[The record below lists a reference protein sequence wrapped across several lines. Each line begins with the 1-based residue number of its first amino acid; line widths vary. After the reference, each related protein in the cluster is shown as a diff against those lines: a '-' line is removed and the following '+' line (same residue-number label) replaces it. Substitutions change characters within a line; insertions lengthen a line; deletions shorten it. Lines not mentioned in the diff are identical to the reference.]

1 MDCPPTEYWLVFS
14 PPQYKL
20 FLNTNGCFMT
30 KEEQFRQAISRLDI
44 PKVQLEAICDL
55 HSTVYEAIDWKGMY
69 DKLPHLKNNPRV
81 KDALKLGAGAL
92 VGVGPIVG
100 VYNIIDKLTDGD
112 DKSIEQIMDERADIN
127 KKLYPDLPTRTEL
140 ENDAY
145 TYNPKHGNNAGKR
158 GGKSTKVQEPSA
170 TISVNKGGAGGEKIM
185 DNTPKPDNNAVKQD
199 NKSTKVQEPSAT
211 ISLDQDGTGGEKIR
225 DNNPQPD
232 NNAVKQDD
240 DSTTV
245 QEPIKLVPL
254 NQDGAGWEKIRTKF
268 DMIFPDVSDISSPDS
283 ALRKFVEVNL
293 SSNFT
298 SRTTPEQQSDHI
310 DRVLRAVK
318 NTAKVTADR
327 GIGEAEL
334 IALIGVESHFDD
346 KPNTT
351 SYKGIAQ
358 LGDDAMDDARDH
370 AGEFGLG
377 SAPMG
382 KAEIVEDAINMAASY
397 LLYIM
402 YNSARSNKVNMV
414 NGEED
419 DDKEHGDIR
428 FVFACYNAGIGD
440 VNDPFLHEKSSV
452 TKLYRRVLRG
462 ELTPDQAVGIKG
474 SMKEALTYPTKIFKV
489 LDYLKSIGIHT
500 NFSST
505 DYIYSKTKR

>member
-1 MDCPPTEYWLVFS
+1 
-14 PPQYKL
+14 
-20 FLNTNGCFMT
+20 MT

-100 VYNIIDKLTDGD
+100 VYNIWNAIDKLTDGD
-112 DKSIEQIMDERADIN
+112 DKSIEQIMDERADTN
-127 KKLYPDLPTRTEL
+127 KKLYPDLPTSTEL

-158 GGKSTKVQEPSA
+158 GGE
-170 TISVNKGGAGGEKIM
+170 
-185 DNTPKPDNNAVKQD
+185 
-199 NKSTKVQEPSAT
+199 STKVQEPSAT
-211 ISLDQDGTGGEKIR
+211 ISLDQDGSGGEKIR
-225 DNNPQPD
+225 DNNPKPD

-240 DSTTV
+240 KSTTV

-293 SSNFT
+293 SSKFKR
-298 SRTTPEQQSDHI
+298 RTTPEQQSDHI

-358 LGDDAMDDARDH
+358 LGKDAIKDARDH

-382 KAEIVEDAINMAASY
+382 KPEIVEDAINMAASY

-474 SMKEALTYPTKIFKV
+474 SMEEALTYPTKIFKV

-505 DYIYSKTKR
+505 NYIYSKTKR

>member
-1 MDCPPTEYWLVFS
+1 
-14 PPQYKL
+14 
-20 FLNTNGCFMT
+20 MT

-100 VYNIIDKLTDGD
+100 VYNIWNAIDKLTDGD
-112 DKSIEQIMDERADIN
+112 DKSIEQIMDEKADIN
-127 KKLYPDLPTRTEL
+127 KKLYPDLPTSTEL

-145 TYNPKHGNNAGKR
+145 TYNPK
-158 GGKSTKVQEPSA
+158 
-170 TISVNKGGAGGEKIM
+170 
-185 DNTPKPDNNAVKQD
+185 PDNNEVKQD

-211 ISLDQDGTGGEKIR
+211 ISLDQDGAGGEKIR
-225 DNNPQPD
+225 DNNPKPD

-240 DSTTV
+240 KSTTV
-245 QEPIKLVPL
+245 QEPIKLVSL
-254 NQDGAGWEKIRTKF
+254 NKDGAGWEKIRTKF

-293 SSNFT
+293 SSNFKR
-298 SRTTPEQQSDHI
+298 RTTPEQQSDHI

-358 LGDDAMDDARDH
+358 LGDDAMDDARKH
-370 AGEFGLG
+370 AGKFGLG

-440 VNDPFLHEKSSV
+440 VNDPFLHENSSV

-462 ELTPDQAVGIKG
+462 ELTPEQAVGIKG

-505 DYIYSKTKR
+505 NYIYSKTKR

>member
-1 MDCPPTEYWLVFS
+1 
-14 PPQYKL
+14 
-20 FLNTNGCFMT
+20 MT

-100 VYNIIDKLTDGD
+100 VYNIWNAIDKLTDGD

-127 KKLYPDLPTRTEL
+127 KKLYPDLPTSTEL

-145 TYNPKHGNNAGKR
+145 TYN
-158 GGKSTKVQEPSA
+158 
-170 TISVNKGGAGGEKIM
+170 
-185 DNTPKPDNNAVKQD
+185 PKPDNNAVKQD

-211 ISLDQDGTGGEKIR
+211 ISLDQDGADGEKIS
-225 DNNPQPD
+225 DNNPKPD
-232 NNAVKQDD
+232 NNAVQQDD

-245 QEPIKLVPL
+245 QEPIKLIAL

-293 SSNFT
+293 SSNFKR
-298 SRTTPEQQSDHI
+298 RTTPEQQSDHI

-346 KPNTT
+346 NPNTT

-358 LGDDAMDDARDH
+358 LGDDAMDDARKH
-370 AGEFGLG
+370 AGKFGLG
-377 SAPMG
+377 SAPMV

-414 NGEED
+414 KGEEK

-440 VNDPFLHEKSSV
+440 VYDPFLHEKSSV

-489 LDYLKSIGIHT
+489 LDYMKSIGIHT

>member
-1 MDCPPTEYWLVFS
+1 
-14 PPQYKL
+14 
-20 FLNTNGCFMT
+20 MT

-69 DKLPHLKNNPRV
+69 DKLHQLKHHPRV

-145 TYNPKHGNNAGKR
+145 TYNPKHVNNAGKR
-158 GGKSTKVQEPSA
+158 GG
-170 TISVNKGGAGGEKIM
+170 
-185 DNTPKPDNNAVKQD
+185 
-199 NKSTKVQEPSAT
+199 KSTKVQEPSAT

-293 SSNFT
+293 SSNFNR
-298 SRTTPEQQSDHI
+298 RTTPEQQSDHI

-358 LGDDAMDDARDH
+358 LGNNAIKDARDH

-382 KAEIVEDAINMAASY
+382 KPEIVEDAINMAASY

>member
-100 VYNIIDKLTDGD
+100 VYNAIDKLTDGD

-145 TYNPKHGNNAGKR
+145 TYNPKPVNN
-158 GGKSTKVQEPSA
+158 E
-170 TISVNKGGAGGEKIM
+170 
-185 DNTPKPDNNAVKQD
+185 VKQD

-211 ISLDQDGTGGEKIR
+211 ISLDQDGAGGEKIR
-225 DNNPQPD
+225 DNNPKPD

-240 DSTTV
+240 KSTTV
-245 QEPIKLVPL
+245 QEPIKLVSL
-254 NQDGAGWEKIRTKF
+254 NKDGAGWEKIRTKF

-293 SSNFT
+293 SSNFKR
-298 SRTTPEQQSDHI
+298 RTTPEQQSDHI

-358 LGDDAMDDARDH
+358 LGDDAMDDARKH
-370 AGEFGLG
+370 AGKFGLG

-440 VNDPFLHEKSSV
+440 VNDPFLHENSSV

-505 DYIYSKTKR
+505 NYIYSKTKR

>member
-1 MDCPPTEYWLVFS
+1 MS
-14 PPQYKL
+14 
-20 FLNTNGCFMT
+20 

-100 VYNIIDKLTDGD
+100 AYNIWNAIDKLTDGD

-145 TYNPKHGNNAGKR
+145 TYNPKHGNNVGKR

-170 TISVNKGGAGGEKIM
+170 TISLDQDGAGGEKIR
-185 DNTPKPDNNAVKQD
+185 DNNPKPDNNAVKQD
-199 NKSTKVQEPSAT
+199 DK
-211 ISLDQDGTGGEKIR
+211 
-225 DNNPQPD
+225 
-232 NNAVKQDD
+232 
-240 DSTTV
+240 STTV
-245 QEPIKLVPL
+245 QEPIKLVSL
-254 NQDGAGWEKIRTKF
+254 NKDGAGWEKIRTKF

-293 SSNFT
+293 SSNFKR
-298 SRTTPEQQSDHI
+298 RTTPEQQSDHI

-358 LGDDAMDDARDH
+358 LGDDAMDDARKH
-370 AGEFGLG
+370 AGKFGLG

-440 VNDPFLHEKSSV
+440 VNDPFLHENSSV

-505 DYIYSKTKR
+505 DYIYSKAKR

>member
-1 MDCPPTEYWLVFS
+1 
-14 PPQYKL
+14 
-20 FLNTNGCFMT
+20 MT

-100 VYNIIDKLTDGD
+100 VYNIWNAIDKLTDGD

-145 TYNPKHGNNAGKR
+145 TYNPKPVNN
-158 GGKSTKVQEPSA
+158 E
-170 TISVNKGGAGGEKIM
+170 
-185 DNTPKPDNNAVKQD
+185 VKQD

-211 ISLDQDGTGGEKIR
+211 ISLDQDGAGGEKIR
-225 DNNPQPD
+225 DNNPKPD

-240 DSTTV
+240 KSTTV
-245 QEPIKLVPL
+245 QEPIKLVSL
-254 NQDGAGWEKIRTKF
+254 NKDGAGWEKIRTKF

-293 SSNFT
+293 SSNFKR
-298 SRTTPEQQSDHI
+298 RTTPEQQSDHI

-358 LGDDAMDDARDH
+358 LGDDAMDDARKH
-370 AGEFGLG
+370 AGKFGLG

-440 VNDPFLHEKSSV
+440 VNDPFLHENSSV

-505 DYIYSKTKR
+505 NYIYSKTKR

>member
-1 MDCPPTEYWLVFS
+1 MNCPPTEYWLVFS

-20 FLNTNGCFMT
+20 FLNTNGCFMS

-100 VYNIIDKLTDGD
+100 AYNIWNAIDKLTDGD

-127 KKLYPDLPTRTEL
+127 KKLYPDLPTSTEL

-145 TYNPKHGNNAGKR
+145 TYNPK
-158 GGKSTKVQEPSA
+158 
-170 TISVNKGGAGGEKIM
+170 
-185 DNTPKPDNNAVKQD
+185 PDNNEVKQD

-211 ISLDQDGTGGEKIR
+211 ISLDQDGAGGEKIR
-225 DNNPQPD
+225 DNNPKPD

-240 DSTTV
+240 KSTTV
-245 QEPIKLVPL
+245 QEPIKLVSL
-254 NQDGAGWEKIRTKF
+254 NKDGAGWEKIRTKF

-293 SSNFT
+293 SSNFKR
-298 SRTTPEQQSDHI
+298 RTTPEQQSDHI

-358 LGDDAMDDARDH
+358 LGDDAMDDARKH
-370 AGEFGLG
+370 AGKFGLG

-440 VNDPFLHEKSSV
+440 VNDPFLHENSSV

-505 DYIYSKTKR
+505 DYIYSKAKR

>member
-1 MDCPPTEYWLVFS
+1 MNCPPTEYWLVFS

-100 VYNIIDKLTDGD
+100 AYNIWNAIDKLTDGD

-127 KKLYPDLPTRTEL
+127 KKLYPDLPTSTEL

-145 TYNPKHGNNAGKR
+145 TYNPK
-158 GGKSTKVQEPSA
+158 
-170 TISVNKGGAGGEKIM
+170 
-185 DNTPKPDNNAVKQD
+185 PDNNEVKQD

-211 ISLDQDGTGGEKIR
+211 ISLDQDGAGGEKIR
-225 DNNPQPD
+225 DNNPKPD

-240 DSTTV
+240 KSTTV
-245 QEPIKLVPL
+245 QEPIKLVSL
-254 NQDGAGWEKIRTKF
+254 NKDGVGWEKIRTKF

-293 SSNFT
+293 SSNFKR
-298 SRTTPEQQSDHI
+298 RTTPEQQSDHI

-358 LGDDAMDDARDH
+358 LGDDAMDDARKH
-370 AGEFGLG
+370 AGKFGLG

-440 VNDPFLHEKSSV
+440 VNDPFLHENSSV

-505 DYIYSKTKR
+505 DYIYSKAKR

>member
-1 MDCPPTEYWLVFS
+1 
-14 PPQYKL
+14 
-20 FLNTNGCFMT
+20 MT

-100 VYNIIDKLTDGD
+100 VYNIWNAIDKLTDGD

-127 KKLYPDLPTRTEL
+127 KKLYPDLPTSTEL

-145 TYNPKHGNNAGKR
+145 TYNPK
-158 GGKSTKVQEPSA
+158 
-170 TISVNKGGAGGEKIM
+170 
-185 DNTPKPDNNAVKQD
+185 PDNNEVKQD

-211 ISLDQDGTGGEKIR
+211 ISLDQDGAGGEKIR
-225 DNNPQPD
+225 DNNPKPD

-240 DSTTV
+240 KSTTV
-245 QEPIKLVPL
+245 QEPIKLVSL
-254 NQDGAGWEKIRTKF
+254 NKDGAGWEKIRTKF

-293 SSNFT
+293 SSNFKR
-298 SRTTPEQQSDHI
+298 RTTPEQQSDHI

-358 LGDDAMDDARDH
+358 LGDDAMDDARKH
-370 AGEFGLG
+370 AGKFGLG

-440 VNDPFLHEKSSV
+440 VNDPFLHETSSV

-505 DYIYSKTKR
+505 NYIYSKTKR

>member
-1 MDCPPTEYWLVFS
+1 
-14 PPQYKL
+14 
-20 FLNTNGCFMT
+20 MT

-100 VYNIIDKLTDGD
+100 AYNIWNAIDKLTDGD

-145 TYNPKHGNNAGKR
+145 TYNPKHGNHAGKR
-158 GGKSTKVQEPSA
+158 DG
-170 TISVNKGGAGGEKIM
+170 
-185 DNTPKPDNNAVKQD
+185 
-199 NKSTKVQEPSAT
+199 KSTKVQEPSAT

-293 SSNFT
+293 SSNFKR
-298 SRTTPEQQSDHI
+298 RTTPEQQSDHI

-358 LGDDAMDDARDH
+358 LGDDAIDDARKH
-370 AGEFGLG
+370 AGKFGLG

-414 NGEED
+414 NGKED

-474 SMKEALTYPTKIFKV
+474 SMEEALTYPTKIFKV

-505 DYIYSKTKR
+505 NYIYNKTKR

>member
-20 FLNTNGCFMT
+20 FLNTNGCFMS

-100 VYNIIDKLTDGD
+100 AYNIWNAIDKLTDGD

-145 TYNPKHGNNAGKR
+145 TYNPKPVNN
-158 GGKSTKVQEPSA
+158 E
-170 TISVNKGGAGGEKIM
+170 
-185 DNTPKPDNNAVKQD
+185 VKQD

-211 ISLDQDGTGGEKIR
+211 ISLDQDGAGGEKIR
-225 DNNPQPD
+225 DNNPKPD

-240 DSTTV
+240 KSTTV
-245 QEPIKLVPL
+245 QEPIKLVSL
-254 NQDGAGWEKIRTKF
+254 NKDGAGWEKIRTKF

-293 SSNFT
+293 SSNFKR
-298 SRTTPEQQSDHI
+298 RTTPEQQSDHI

-358 LGDDAMDDARDH
+358 LGDDAMDDARKH
-370 AGEFGLG
+370 AGKFGLG

-440 VNDPFLHEKSSV
+440 VNDPFLHENSSV

-505 DYIYSKTKR
+505 NYIYSKTKR

>member
-1 MDCPPTEYWLVFS
+1 
-14 PPQYKL
+14 
-20 FLNTNGCFMT
+20 MT

-69 DKLPHLKNNPRV
+69 DKLPNLKHHPRV

-127 KKLYPDLPTRTEL
+127 KKLYPDLPKGTEL

-145 TYNPKHGNNAGKR
+145 AYNPKHVNNAGKR
-158 GGKSTKVQEPSA
+158 DNKSTKVQDPSA
-170 TISVNKGGAGGEKIM
+170 TISVNKGGAGGEKIS
-185 DNTPKPDNNAVKQD
+185 DNNPKPDNNAVKQD
-199 NKSTKVQEPSAT
+199 NKSTKVQEP
-211 ISLDQDGTGGEKIR
+211 
-225 DNNPQPD
+225 
-232 NNAVKQDD
+232 
-240 DSTTV
+240 
-245 QEPIKLVPL
+245 IKLVAL
-254 NQDGAGWEKIRTKF
+254 NQEGAGWEKIRTKF

-293 SSNFT
+293 SSNFK

-358 LGDDAMDDARDH
+358 LGDDAMDDARKH
-370 AGEFGLG
+370 AGKFGLG

-440 VNDPFLHEKSSV
+440 VNDPFLHENSSV

-505 DYIYSKTKR
+505 NYIYSKTKR

>member
-1 MDCPPTEYWLVFS
+1 
-14 PPQYKL
+14 
-20 FLNTNGCFMT
+20 MT

-127 KKLYPDLPTRTEL
+127 KKLYPDLPKRTEL

-145 TYNPKHGNNAGKR
+145 TY
-158 GGKSTKVQEPSA
+158 
-170 TISVNKGGAGGEKIM
+170 
-185 DNTPKPDNNAVKQD
+185 TPKPDNNAVKQD

-211 ISLDQDGTGGEKIR
+211 ISLDQDGAGGEKIS
-225 DNNPQPD
+225 DNNPKPD
-232 NNAVKQDD
+232 NNAVQQDD

-254 NQDGAGWEKIRTKF
+254 NQDGVGWEKIRTKF

-293 SSNFT
+293 SSKFKR
-298 SRTTPEQQSDHI
+298 RTTPEQQSDHI

-346 KPNTT
+346 TPNTT

-358 LGDDAMDDARDH
+358 LGDDAMDDARKH
-370 AGEFGLG
+370 AGKFGLG
-377 SAPMG
+377 SAPMV

-414 NGEED
+414 EGEEK

-440 VNDPFLHEKSSV
+440 VDDPFLHETSSV

-474 SMKEALTYPTKIFKV
+474 SMEEALTYPTKIFKV

-505 DYIYSKTKR
+505 NYIYNKR

>member
-1 MDCPPTEYWLVFS
+1 MS
-14 PPQYKL
+14 
-20 FLNTNGCFMT
+20 

-100 VYNIIDKLTDGD
+100 AYNIWNAIDKLTDGD

-145 TYNPKHGNNAGKR
+145 TYNPKHGNNVGKR

-170 TISVNKGGAGGEKIM
+170 TISLDQDGSGGEKIR
-185 DNTPKPDNNAVKQD
+185 DNNPKPDNNAVKQD
-199 NKSTKVQEPSAT
+199 DK
-211 ISLDQDGTGGEKIR
+211 
-225 DNNPQPD
+225 
-232 NNAVKQDD
+232 
-240 DSTTV
+240 STTV
-245 QEPIKLVPL
+245 QEPIKLVSL
-254 NQDGAGWEKIRTKF
+254 NKDGAGWEKIRTKF

-293 SSNFT
+293 SSNFKR
-298 SRTTPEQQSDHI
+298 RTTPEQQSDHI

-358 LGDDAMDDARDH
+358 LGDDAMDDARKH
-370 AGEFGLG
+370 AGKFGLG

-440 VNDPFLHEKSSV
+440 VNDPFLHENSSV

>member
-100 VYNIIDKLTDGD
+100 VYNIWNAIDKLTDGD

-145 TYNPKHGNNAGKR
+145 TYNPKPVNN
-158 GGKSTKVQEPSA
+158 E
-170 TISVNKGGAGGEKIM
+170 
-185 DNTPKPDNNAVKQD
+185 VKQD

-211 ISLDQDGTGGEKIR
+211 ISLDQDGAGGEKIR
-225 DNNPQPD
+225 DNNPKPD

-240 DSTTV
+240 KSTTV
-245 QEPIKLVPL
+245 QEPIKLVSL
-254 NQDGAGWEKIRTKF
+254 NKDGAGWEKIRTKF

-293 SSNFT
+293 SSNFKR
-298 SRTTPEQQSDHI
+298 RTTPEQQSDHI

-358 LGDDAMDDARDH
+358 LGDDAMDDARKH
-370 AGEFGLG
+370 AGKFGLG

-440 VNDPFLHEKSSV
+440 VNDPFLHENSSV

-500 NFSST
+500 TFSST
-505 DYIYSKTKR
+505 NHIYSKTKR

>member
-100 VYNIIDKLTDGD
+100 VYNIWNAIDKLTDGD
-112 DKSIEQIMDERADIN
+112 DKSIEQIMDEKADIN
-127 KKLYPDLPTRTEL
+127 KKLYPDLPTSTEL

-145 TYNPKHGNNAGKR
+145 TYNPK
-158 GGKSTKVQEPSA
+158 
-170 TISVNKGGAGGEKIM
+170 
-185 DNTPKPDNNAVKQD
+185 PDNNEVKQD

-211 ISLDQDGTGGEKIR
+211 ISLDQDGAGGEKIR
-225 DNNPQPD
+225 DNNPKPD

-240 DSTTV
+240 KSTTV
-245 QEPIKLVPL
+245 QEPIKLVSL
-254 NQDGAGWEKIRTKF
+254 NKDGAGWEKIRTKF

-293 SSNFT
+293 SSNFKR
-298 SRTTPEQQSDHI
+298 RTTPEQQSDHI

-358 LGDDAMDDARDH
+358 LGDDAMDDARKH
-370 AGEFGLG
+370 AGKFGLG

-440 VNDPFLHEKSSV
+440 VNDPFLHENSSV

-462 ELTPDQAVGIKG
+462 ELTPEQAVGIKG

-505 DYIYSKTKR
+505 NYIYSKTKR

>member
-1 MDCPPTEYWLVFS
+1 
-14 PPQYKL
+14 
-20 FLNTNGCFMT
+20 MT

-69 DKLPHLKNNPRV
+69 DKLPNLKHHPRV

-100 VYNIIDKLTDGD
+100 AYNIWNAIDKLTDGD

-170 TISVNKGGAGGEKIM
+170 TISLDQDGAGGEKIR
-185 DNTPKPDNNAVKQD
+185 DNNPKPDNNAVKQD
-199 NKSTKVQEPSAT
+199 DK
-211 ISLDQDGTGGEKIR
+211 
-225 DNNPQPD
+225 
-232 NNAVKQDD
+232 
-240 DSTTV
+240 STTV

-254 NQDGAGWEKIRTKF
+254 NKDGAGWEKIRTKF

-293 SSNFT
+293 SSNFK

-358 LGDDAMDDARDH
+358 LGDDAMDDARKH
-370 AGEFGLG
+370 AGKFGLG

-402 YNSARSNKVNMV
+402 YNSDRSNKVNMV

-505 DYIYSKTKR
+505 NYIYSKTKK

>member
-100 VYNIIDKLTDGD
+100 VYNIWNAIDKLTDGD

-158 GGKSTKVQEPSA
+158 GG
-170 TISVNKGGAGGEKIM
+170 
-185 DNTPKPDNNAVKQD
+185 
-199 NKSTKVQEPSAT
+199 KSTKVQEPSAT

-293 SSNFT
+293 SSNFKR
-298 SRTTPEQQSDHI
+298 RTTPEQQSDHI

-358 LGDDAMDDARDH
+358 LGNDAIKDARDH

-382 KAEIVEDAINMAASY
+382 KPEIVEDAINMAASY

-474 SMKEALTYPTKIFKV
+474 SMEEALTYPTKIFKV

>member
-100 VYNIIDKLTDGD
+100 VYNIWNAIDKLTDGD

-127 KKLYPDLPTRTEL
+127 KKLYPDIPTSTEL

-145 TYNPKHGNNAGKR
+145 TYNPKHGNNVGKR

-170 TISVNKGGAGGEKIM
+170 TISLDQDGAGGEKIR
-185 DNTPKPDNNAVKQD
+185 DNNPKPDNNAVKQD
-199 NKSTKVQEPSAT
+199 DK
-211 ISLDQDGTGGEKIR
+211 
-225 DNNPQPD
+225 
-232 NNAVKQDD
+232 
-240 DSTTV
+240 STTV
-245 QEPIKLVPL
+245 QEPIKLVSL
-254 NQDGAGWEKIRTKF
+254 NKDGAGWEKIRTKF

-293 SSNFT
+293 SSNFKR
-298 SRTTPEQQSDHI
+298 RTTPEQQSDHI

-358 LGDDAMDDARDH
+358 LGDDAMDDARKH
-370 AGEFGLG
+370 AGKFGLG

-440 VNDPFLHEKSSV
+440 VNDPFLHETSSV

>member
-1 MDCPPTEYWLVFS
+1 MNCPPTEYWLVFS

-20 FLNTNGCFMT
+20 FLNTNGCFMS

-100 VYNIIDKLTDGD
+100 AYNIWNAIDKLTDGD

-145 TYNPKHGNNAGKR
+145 TYNPKHGNNVGKR
-158 GGKSTKVQEPSA
+158 GGKST
-170 TISVNKGGAGGEKIM
+170 T
-185 DNTPKPDNNAVKQD
+185 
-199 NKSTKVQEPSAT
+199 VQEPSAT
-211 ISLDQDGTGGEKIR
+211 ISLDQDGSGGEKIR
-225 DNNPQPD
+225 DNNPKPD
-232 NNAVKQDD
+232 NNALKQDD

-293 SSNFT
+293 SSNFKR
-298 SRTTPEQQSDHI
+298 RTTPEQQSDHI

-358 LGDDAMDDARDH
+358 LGDDAMDDARKH
-370 AGEFGLG
+370 AGKFGLG

-440 VNDPFLHEKSSV
+440 VNDPFLHETSSV

-474 SMKEALTYPTKIFKV
+474 SMEEALTYPTKIFKV

>member
-1 MDCPPTEYWLVFS
+1 MS
-14 PPQYKL
+14 
-20 FLNTNGCFMT
+20 

-100 VYNIIDKLTDGD
+100 AYNIWNAIDKLTDGD

-127 KKLYPDLPTRTEL
+127 KKLYPDLPTSTEL

-145 TYNPKHGNNAGKR
+145 TYNPK
-158 GGKSTKVQEPSA
+158 
-170 TISVNKGGAGGEKIM
+170 
-185 DNTPKPDNNAVKQD
+185 PDNNEVKQD

-211 ISLDQDGTGGEKIR
+211 ISLDQDGAGGEKIR
-225 DNNPQPD
+225 DNNPKPD

-240 DSTTV
+240 KSTTV
-245 QEPIKLVPL
+245 QEPIKLVSL
-254 NQDGAGWEKIRTKF
+254 NKDGVGWEKIRTKF

-293 SSNFT
+293 SSNFKR
-298 SRTTPEQQSDHI
+298 RTTPEQQSDHI

-358 LGDDAMDDARDH
+358 LGDDAMDDARKH
-370 AGEFGLG
+370 AGKFGLG

-440 VNDPFLHEKSSV
+440 VNDPFLHENSSV

-505 DYIYSKTKR
+505 DYIYSKAKR

>member
-1 MDCPPTEYWLVFS
+1 
-14 PPQYKL
+14 
-20 FLNTNGCFMT
+20 MT

-100 VYNIIDKLTDGD
+100 VYNIWNAIDKLTDGD

-158 GGKSTKVQEPSA
+158 GG
-170 TISVNKGGAGGEKIM
+170 
-185 DNTPKPDNNAVKQD
+185 
-199 NKSTKVQEPSAT
+199 KSTKVQEPSAT

-293 SSNFT
+293 SSNFKR
-298 SRTTPEQQSDHI
+298 RTTPEQQSDHI

-358 LGDDAMDDARDH
+358 LGNDAIKDARDH

-382 KAEIVEDAINMAASY
+382 KPEIVEDAINMAASY

-474 SMKEALTYPTKIFKV
+474 SMEEALTYPTKIFKV

-505 DYIYSKTKR
+505 NYIYSKTKR

>member
-1 MDCPPTEYWLVFS
+1 
-14 PPQYKL
+14 
-20 FLNTNGCFMT
+20 MT

-100 VYNIIDKLTDGD
+100 AYNIWNAIDKLTDGD

-158 GGKSTKVQEPSA
+158 GS
-170 TISVNKGGAGGEKIM
+170 
-185 DNTPKPDNNAVKQD
+185 
-199 NKSTKVQEPSAT
+199 KSTKVQEPSAT

-225 DNNPQPD
+225 DNNHQPD

-268 DMIFPDVSDISSPDS
+268 DMIFPYVSDISSPDS

-293 SSNFT
+293 SSKFKR
-298 SRTTPEQQSDHI
+298 RTTPEQQSDHI

-358 LGDDAMDDARDH
+358 LGNDAIKDARDH

-382 KAEIVEDAINMAASY
+382 KPEIVEDAINMAASY

-440 VNDPFLHEKSSV
+440 VDDPFLHEKSSV

-474 SMKEALTYPTKIFKV
+474 SMEEALTYPTKIFKV

>member
-100 VYNIIDKLTDGD
+100 VYNIWNAIDKLTDGD

-127 KKLYPDLPTRTEL
+127 KKLYPDLPTSTEL

-145 TYNPKHGNNAGKR
+145 TYN
-158 GGKSTKVQEPSA
+158 
-170 TISVNKGGAGGEKIM
+170 
-185 DNTPKPDNNAVKQD
+185 PKPDNNAVKQD
-199 NKSTKVQEPSAT
+199 NKSTTVQEPNAT
-211 ISLDQDGTGGEKIR
+211 ISLDHDGAGGEKIR
-225 DNNPQPD
+225 DNNPKPD

-240 DSTTV
+240 KSTTV

-254 NQDGAGWEKIRTKF
+254 NKDGAGWEKIRTKF

-298 SRTTPEQQSDHI
+298 RRTTPEQQSDHI

-358 LGDDAMDDARDH
+358 LGDDAMDDARKH
-370 AGEFGLG
+370 AGKFGLG

-440 VNDPFLHEKSSV
+440 VNDLFLHEKSSV

-474 SMKEALTYPTKIFKV
+474 SMEEALTDPTKIFKV

-505 DYIYSKTKR
+505 NYIYSKTKR

>member
-1 MDCPPTEYWLVFS
+1 
-14 PPQYKL
+14 
-20 FLNTNGCFMT
+20 MT

-69 DKLPHLKNNPRV
+69 DKLHQLKHHPRV

-112 DKSIEQIMDERADIN
+112 DKNIEQIMDERADIN
-127 KKLYPDLPTRTEL
+127 KKLYPDLPKGTEL

-145 TYNPKHGNNAGKR
+145 AYNPKHVNNAGKR
-158 GGKSTKVQEPSA
+158 
-170 TISVNKGGAGGEKIM
+170 
-185 DNTPKPDNNAVKQD
+185 D
-199 NKSTKVQEPSAT
+199 NKSTKVQDPSAT
-211 ISLDQDGTGGEKIR
+211 ISLDQDGADGEKIS
-225 DNNPQPD
+225 DNNPKPD
-232 NNAVKQDD
+232 NNAVQQDD

-245 QEPIKLVPL
+245 QEPIKLVAL
-254 NQDGAGWEKIRTKF
+254 NQEGAGWEKIRTKF
-268 DMIFPDVSDISSPDS
+268 DVIFPDVSDISSPDS
-283 ALRKFVEVNL
+283 ALRKFVEANL
-293 SSNFT
+293 SSNFKR
-298 SRTTPEQQSDHI
+298 RTTPEQQSDHI

-334 IALIGVESHFDD
+334 IALICVESNFDD
-346 KPNTT
+346 NPNTT

-358 LGDDAMDDARDH
+358 LGDDAIDDARDH

-377 SAPMG
+377 SAPMR
-382 KAEIVEDAINMAASY
+382 KPEIVEDAINMAASY
-397 LLYIM
+397 LLRIM
-402 YNSARSNKVNMV
+402 YTSARSNKVNMV
-414 NGEED
+414 NGEEK

-440 VNDPFLHEKSSV
+440 VKDPFLHENSSV

-474 SMKEALTYPTKIFKV
+474 SMEEALTYPTKIFKI
-489 LDYLKSIGIHT
+489 LDYLKSVGMHT

-505 DYIYSKTKR
+505 NYIYSKTKR

>member
-100 VYNIIDKLTDGD
+100 VYNIWNAIDKLTDGD
-112 DKSIEQIMDERADIN
+112 DKSIEQIMDEKADIN
-127 KKLYPDLPTRTEL
+127 KKLYPDLPTSTEL

-145 TYNPKHGNNAGKR
+145 TYNPK
-158 GGKSTKVQEPSA
+158 
-170 TISVNKGGAGGEKIM
+170 
-185 DNTPKPDNNAVKQD
+185 PDNNEVKQD

-211 ISLDQDGTGGEKIR
+211 ISLDQDGAGGEKIR
-225 DNNPQPD
+225 DNNPKPD

-240 DSTTV
+240 KSTTV
-245 QEPIKLVPL
+245 QEPIKLVSL
-254 NQDGAGWEKIRTKF
+254 NKDGAGWEKIRTKF

-293 SSNFT
+293 SSNFKR
-298 SRTTPEQQSDHI
+298 RTTPEQQSDHI

-358 LGDDAMDDARDH
+358 LGDDAMDDARKH
-370 AGEFGLG
+370 AGKFGLG

-440 VNDPFLHEKSSV
+440 VNDPFLHENSSV

-505 DYIYSKTKR
+505 NYIYSKTKR

>member
-55 HSTVYEAIDWKGMY
+55 HSTVYEAIDWKGVY
-69 DKLPHLKNNPRV
+69 DKLHHLKNNPRV

-100 VYNIIDKLTDGD
+100 AYNIWNAIDKLTDGD

-145 TYNPKHGNNAGKR
+145 TYNPKHGNHAGKR
-158 GGKSTKVQEPSA
+158 DGKSTKVQDPSA
-170 TISVNKGGAGGEKIM
+170 TISLDQDGAGGEKIR
-185 DNTPKPDNNAVKQD
+185 DNNPKPDNNAVKQD
-199 NKSTKVQEPSAT
+199 
-211 ISLDQDGTGGEKIR
+211 
-225 DNNPQPD
+225 
-232 NNAVKQDD
+232 DD
-240 DSTTV
+240 KSTTV
-245 QEPIKLVPL
+245 QESIKLVAL
-254 NQDGAGWEKIRTKF
+254 NKEGAGWEKIRTKF

-293 SSNFT
+293 SSNFK

-358 LGDDAMDDARDH
+358 LGDDAMDDARKH
-370 AGEFGLG
+370 AGKFGLG

-505 DYIYSKTKR
+505 NYIYSKTKR

>member
-1 MDCPPTEYWLVFS
+1 
-14 PPQYKL
+14 
-20 FLNTNGCFMT
+20 MT

-100 VYNIIDKLTDGD
+100 AYNIWNAIDKLTDGD

-127 KKLYPDLPTRTEL
+127 KKLYPDLPTSTEL

-145 TYNPKHGNNAGKR
+145 TYNPK
-158 GGKSTKVQEPSA
+158 
-170 TISVNKGGAGGEKIM
+170 
-185 DNTPKPDNNAVKQD
+185 PDNNEVKQD

-211 ISLDQDGTGGEKIR
+211 ISLDQDGAGGEKIR
-225 DNNPQPD
+225 DNNPKPD

-240 DSTTV
+240 KSTTV
-245 QEPIKLVPL
+245 QEPIKLVSL
-254 NQDGAGWEKIRTKF
+254 NKDGAGWEKIRTKF

-293 SSNFT
+293 SSNFKR
-298 SRTTPEQQSDHI
+298 RTTPEQQSDHI

-358 LGDDAMDDARDH
+358 LGDDAMDDARKH
-370 AGEFGLG
+370 AGKFGLG

-440 VNDPFLHEKSSV
+440 VNDPFLHENSSV

-505 DYIYSKTKR
+505 DYIYSKAKR

>member
-100 VYNIIDKLTDGD
+100 VYNIWNAIDKLTDGD

-145 TYNPKHGNNAGKR
+145 TYNPKPVNN
-158 GGKSTKVQEPSA
+158 E
-170 TISVNKGGAGGEKIM
+170 
-185 DNTPKPDNNAVKQD
+185 VKQD

-211 ISLDQDGTGGEKIR
+211 ISLDQDGAGGEKIR
-225 DNNPQPD
+225 DNNPKPD

-240 DSTTV
+240 KSTTV
-245 QEPIKLVPL
+245 QEPIKLVSL
-254 NQDGAGWEKIRTKF
+254 NKDGAGWEKIRTKF

-293 SSNFT
+293 SSNFKR
-298 SRTTPEQQSDHI
+298 RTTPEQQSDHI

-358 LGDDAMDDARDH
+358 LGDDAMDDARKH
-370 AGEFGLG
+370 AGKFGLG

-440 VNDPFLHEKSSV
+440 VNDPFLHENSSV

-505 DYIYSKTKR
+505 NYIYSKTKR

>member
-1 MDCPPTEYWLVFS
+1 MS
-14 PPQYKL
+14 
-20 FLNTNGCFMT
+20 

-44 PKVQLEAICDL
+44 RKVQLEAICDL

-100 VYNIIDKLTDGD
+100 AYNIWNAIDKLTDGD

-145 TYNPKHGNNAGKR
+145 TYNPKHGNNVGKR

-170 TISVNKGGAGGEKIM
+170 TISLDQDGAGGEKIR
-185 DNTPKPDNNAVKQD
+185 DNNPKPDNNAVKQD
-199 NKSTKVQEPSAT
+199 DK
-211 ISLDQDGTGGEKIR
+211 
-225 DNNPQPD
+225 
-232 NNAVKQDD
+232 
-240 DSTTV
+240 STTV
-245 QEPIKLVPL
+245 QEPIKLVSL
-254 NQDGAGWEKIRTKF
+254 NKDGAGWEKIRTKF

-293 SSNFT
+293 SSNFKR
-298 SRTTPEQQSDHI
+298 RTTPEQQSDHI

-358 LGDDAMDDARDH
+358 LGDDAMDDARKH
-370 AGEFGLG
+370 AGKFGLG

-440 VNDPFLHEKSSV
+440 VNDPFLHENSSV

-505 DYIYSKTKR
+505 NYIYSKTKR

>member
-1 MDCPPTEYWLVFS
+1 MNCPPTEYWLVFS

-20 FLNTNGCFMT
+20 FLNTNGCFMS

-100 VYNIIDKLTDGD
+100 AYNIWNAIDKLTDGD

-145 TYNPKHGNNAGKR
+145 TYNPKHGNNVGKR

-170 TISVNKGGAGGEKIM
+170 TISLDQDGSGGEKIR
-185 DNTPKPDNNAVKQD
+185 DNNPKPDNNAVKQD
-199 NKSTKVQEPSAT
+199 DK
-211 ISLDQDGTGGEKIR
+211 
-225 DNNPQPD
+225 
-232 NNAVKQDD
+232 
-240 DSTTV
+240 STTV
-245 QEPIKLVPL
+245 QEPIKLVSL
-254 NQDGAGWEKIRTKF
+254 NKDGAGWEKIRTKF

-293 SSNFT
+293 SSNFKR
-298 SRTTPEQQSDHI
+298 RTTPEQQSDHI

-358 LGDDAMDDARDH
+358 LGDDAMDDARKH
-370 AGEFGLG
+370 AGKFGLG

-440 VNDPFLHEKSSV
+440 VNDPFLHENSSV

-505 DYIYSKTKR
+505 NYIYSKTKR

>member
-1 MDCPPTEYWLVFS
+1 MS
-14 PPQYKL
+14 
-20 FLNTNGCFMT
+20 

-100 VYNIIDKLTDGD
+100 AYNIWNAIDKLTDGD
-112 DKSIEQIMDERADIN
+112 DKSIEQSMDERADIN
-127 KKLYPDLPTRTEL
+127 KKLYPDLPTSTEL

-145 TYNPKHGNNAGKR
+145 TYNPK
-158 GGKSTKVQEPSA
+158 
-170 TISVNKGGAGGEKIM
+170 
-185 DNTPKPDNNAVKQD
+185 PDNNEVKQD

-211 ISLDQDGTGGEKIR
+211 ISLDQDGAGGEKIR
-225 DNNPQPD
+225 DNNPKPD

-240 DSTTV
+240 KSTTV

-254 NQDGAGWEKIRTKF
+254 NKDGAGWEKIRTKF

-293 SSNFT
+293 SSNFKR
-298 SRTTPEQQSDHI
+298 RTTPEQQSDHI

-358 LGDDAMDDARDH
+358 LGDDAMDDARKH
-370 AGEFGLG
+370 AGKFGLG

-440 VNDPFLHEKSSV
+440 VNDPFLHETSSV

-505 DYIYSKTKR
+505 NYIYSKTKR

>member
-1 MDCPPTEYWLVFS
+1 
-14 PPQYKL
+14 
-20 FLNTNGCFMT
+20 MT

-100 VYNIIDKLTDGD
+100 VYNIWNAIDKLTDGD

-158 GGKSTKVQEPSA
+158 GGKST
-170 TISVNKGGAGGEKIM
+170 T
-185 DNTPKPDNNAVKQD
+185 
-199 NKSTKVQEPSAT
+199 VQEPSAT
-211 ISLDQDGTGGEKIR
+211 ISLDQDGSGGEKIR
-225 DNNPQPD
+225 DNNPKPD

-240 DSTTV
+240 KSTTV
-245 QEPIKLVPL
+245 QEPNKLVPL

-293 SSNFT
+293 SSKFKR
-298 SRTTPEQQSDHI
+298 RTTPEQQSDHI

-358 LGDDAMDDARDH
+358 LGNDAIKDARDH

-382 KAEIVEDAINMAASY
+382 KPEIVEDAINMAASY

-440 VNDPFLHEKSSV
+440 VDDPFLHEKSSV

-474 SMKEALTYPTKIFKV
+474 SMEEALTYPTKIFKV

>member
-1 MDCPPTEYWLVFS
+1 MNCPPTEYWLVFS

-20 FLNTNGCFMT
+20 FLNTNGCFMS

-100 VYNIIDKLTDGD
+100 AYNIWNAIDKLTDGD

-145 TYNPKHGNNAGKR
+145 TYNPKHGNNVGKR

-170 TISVNKGGAGGEKIM
+170 TISLDQDGAGGEKIR
-185 DNTPKPDNNAVKQD
+185 DNNPKPDNNAVKQD
-199 NKSTKVQEPSAT
+199 DK
-211 ISLDQDGTGGEKIR
+211 
-225 DNNPQPD
+225 
-232 NNAVKQDD
+232 
-240 DSTTV
+240 STTV
-245 QEPIKLVPL
+245 QEPIKLVSL
-254 NQDGAGWEKIRTKF
+254 NKDGAGWEKIRTKF

-293 SSNFT
+293 SSNFKR
-298 SRTTPEQQSDHI
+298 RTTPEQQSDHI

-358 LGDDAMDDARDH
+358 LGDDAMDDARKH
-370 AGEFGLG
+370 AGKFGLG

-440 VNDPFLHEKSSV
+440 VNDPFLHENSSV

-505 DYIYSKTKR
+505 NYIYSKTKR

>member
-1 MDCPPTEYWLVFS
+1 MS
-14 PPQYKL
+14 
-20 FLNTNGCFMT
+20 

-100 VYNIIDKLTDGD
+100 AYNIWNAIDKLTDGD

-145 TYNPKHGNNAGKR
+145 TYNPKHGNNVGKR
-158 GGKSTKVQEPSA
+158 GGKST
-170 TISVNKGGAGGEKIM
+170 T
-185 DNTPKPDNNAVKQD
+185 
-199 NKSTKVQEPSAT
+199 VQEPSAT
-211 ISLDQDGTGGEKIR
+211 ISLDQDGSGGEKIR
-225 DNNPQPD
+225 DNNPKPD
-232 NNAVKQDD
+232 NNALKQDD

-293 SSNFT
+293 SSNFKR
-298 SRTTPEQQSDHI
+298 RTTPEQQSDHI

-358 LGDDAMDDARDH
+358 LGDDAMDDARKH
-370 AGEFGLG
+370 AGKFGLG

-440 VNDPFLHEKSSV
+440 VNDPFLHETSSV

-474 SMKEALTYPTKIFKV
+474 SMEEALTYPTKIFKV

>member
-1 MDCPPTEYWLVFS
+1 MS
-14 PPQYKL
+14 
-20 FLNTNGCFMT
+20 

-100 VYNIIDKLTDGD
+100 AYNIWNAIDKLTDGD

-145 TYNPKHGNNAGKR
+145 TYNPKHGNNVGKR

-170 TISVNKGGAGGEKIM
+170 TISLDQDGAGGEKIR
-185 DNTPKPDNNAVKQD
+185 DNNPKPDNNAVKQD
-199 NKSTKVQEPSAT
+199 DKSTKVQEP
-211 ISLDQDGTGGEKIR
+211 
-225 DNNPQPD
+225 
-232 NNAVKQDD
+232 
-240 DSTTV
+240 
-245 QEPIKLVPL
+245 IKLVSL
-254 NQDGAGWEKIRTKF
+254 NKDGAGWEKIRTKF

-293 SSNFT
+293 SSNFKR
-298 SRTTPEQQSDHI
+298 RTTPEQQSDHI

-334 IALIGVESHFDD
+334 IALIDVESHFDD

-358 LGDDAMDDARDH
+358 LGDDAMDDARKH
-370 AGEFGLG
+370 AGKFGLG

-440 VNDPFLHEKSSV
+440 VNDPFLHENSSV

-505 DYIYSKTKR
+505 NYIYNKTKR

>member
-1 MDCPPTEYWLVFS
+1 MNCPPTEYWLVFS

-20 FLNTNGCFMT
+20 FLNTNGCFMS
-30 KEEQFRQAISRLDI
+30 KEEQFRQGISRLDI

-100 VYNIIDKLTDGD
+100 AYNIWNAIDKLTDGD

-145 TYNPKHGNNAGKR
+145 TYNPKHGNNVGKR

-170 TISVNKGGAGGEKIM
+170 TISLDQDGSGGEKIR
-185 DNTPKPDNNAVKQD
+185 DNNPKPDNNAVKQD
-199 NKSTKVQEPSAT
+199 DK
-211 ISLDQDGTGGEKIR
+211 
-225 DNNPQPD
+225 
-232 NNAVKQDD
+232 
-240 DSTTV
+240 STTV
-245 QEPIKLVPL
+245 QEPIKLVSL
-254 NQDGAGWEKIRTKF
+254 NKDGAGWEKIMTKF

-293 SSNFT
+293 SSNFKR
-298 SRTTPEQQSDHI
+298 RTTPEQQSDHI

-358 LGDDAMDDARDH
+358 LGDDAMDDARKH
-370 AGEFGLG
+370 AGKFGLG

-440 VNDPFLHEKSSV
+440 VNDPFLHENSSV

-505 DYIYSKTKR
+505 NYIYSKTKR

>member
-1 MDCPPTEYWLVFS
+1 
-14 PPQYKL
+14 
-20 FLNTNGCFMT
+20 MT

-100 VYNIIDKLTDGD
+100 VYNIWNAIDKLTDGD

-158 GGKSTKVQEPSA
+158 GGKST
-170 TISVNKGGAGGEKIM
+170 T
-185 DNTPKPDNNAVKQD
+185 
-199 NKSTKVQEPSAT
+199 VQEPSAT
-211 ISLDQDGTGGEKIR
+211 ISLDQDGSGGEKIR
-225 DNNPQPD
+225 DNNPKPD

-240 DSTTV
+240 KSTTV
-245 QEPIKLVPL
+245 QEPNKLVPL

-293 SSNFT
+293 SSKFKR
-298 SRTTPEQQSDHI
+298 RTTPEQQSDHI

-358 LGDDAMDDARDH
+358 LGNDAIKDARDH

-382 KAEIVEDAINMAASY
+382 KPEIVEDAINMAASY

-474 SMKEALTYPTKIFKV
+474 SMEEALTYPTKIFKV

>member
-1 MDCPPTEYWLVFS
+1 MS
-14 PPQYKL
+14 
-20 FLNTNGCFMT
+20 

-100 VYNIIDKLTDGD
+100 AYNIWNAIDKLTDGD

-127 KKLYPDLPTRTEL
+127 KKLYPDLPTSTEL

-145 TYNPKHGNNAGKR
+145 TYNPK
-158 GGKSTKVQEPSA
+158 
-170 TISVNKGGAGGEKIM
+170 
-185 DNTPKPDNNAVKQD
+185 PDNNEVKQD

-211 ISLDQDGTGGEKIR
+211 ISLDQDGAGGEKIR
-225 DNNPQPD
+225 DNNPKPD

-240 DSTTV
+240 KSTTV
-245 QEPIKLVPL
+245 QEPIKLVSL
-254 NQDGAGWEKIRTKF
+254 NKDGAGWEKIRTKF

-293 SSNFT
+293 SSNFKR
-298 SRTTPEQQSDHI
+298 RTTPEQQSDHI

-358 LGDDAMDDARDH
+358 LGDDAMDDARKH
-370 AGEFGLG
+370 AGKFGLG

-440 VNDPFLHEKSSV
+440 VNDPFLHETSSV

-505 DYIYSKTKR
+505 NYIYSKTKK